1 MEEFDKDEDINSP
14 DFFGVAHDDFDPL
27 LDDDLLDDDMEGMH
41 ITDEDDD
48 YDPEDKF
55 H

>member
-1 MEEFDKDEDINSP
+1 MSYDEDILDSNFNM
-14 DFFGVAHDDFDPL
+14 DMGDD
-27 LDDDLLDDDMEGMH
+27 LDDASFDDEEMEGMH
-41 ITDEDDD
+41 FTDEDDD

>member
-1 MEEFDKDEDINSP
+1 MDEFEKEEEG
-14 DFFGVAHDDFDPL
+14 DFFGGAHDDFDPM

-41 ITDEDDD
+41 ITEEDDD
-48 YDPEDKF
+48 YDPEDRF